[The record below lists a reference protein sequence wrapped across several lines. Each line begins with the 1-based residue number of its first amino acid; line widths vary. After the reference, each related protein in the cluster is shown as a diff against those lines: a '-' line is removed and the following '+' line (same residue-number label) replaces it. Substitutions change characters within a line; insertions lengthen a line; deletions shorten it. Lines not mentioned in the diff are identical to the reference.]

1 MEKTWRLIDSGPCRA
16 SYNMALDEAIAA
28 HVRKGDASPTLRLYV
43 WDRPSLSLGC
53 FQKVSDINIEY
64 CTANKI
70 PIVRRPTGGRAI
82 LHDNELT
89 YSFSVRTDHDA
100 FSKGLLDSYRKIS
113 AAFALAFKK
122 AGINAETKRQR
133 EKGRVLAKS
142 PFCFQSSSFGE
153 ILIDNRKVVGSAQKR
168 WNDGLLQQGSI
179 PYLYN
184 GEAMRNIFR
193 AEKTSSLRDCMIG
206 LKEVL
211 TGFKEDEFKKQISA
225 SFEETFGIRLVP
237 ARPSQ
242 DEVLLAQDLEEK
254 KYLQRLWNFRQ

>member
-1 MEKTWRLIDSGPCRA
+1 MEKIWRLIDSGPCRA
-16 SYNMALDEAIAA
+16 SYNMALDEAIATY
-28 HVRKGDASPTLRLYV
+28 VKKRESPPTLRLYV

-64 CTANKI
+64 CTSKKI

-153 ILIDNRKVVGSAQKR
+153 ILIDNKKVVGSAQKR
-168 WNDGLLQQGSI
+168 WSDGLLQQGSI

-184 GEAMRNIFR
+184 GEAMHNIFR
-193 AEKTSSLRDCMIG
+193 TEKTSSLRDCMIG

-211 TGFKEDEFKKQISA
+211 TEFNEDGFKKQISA

-237 ARPSQ
+237 ARPSR
-242 DEVLLAQDLEEK
+242 DEVLLAQDLEEQ